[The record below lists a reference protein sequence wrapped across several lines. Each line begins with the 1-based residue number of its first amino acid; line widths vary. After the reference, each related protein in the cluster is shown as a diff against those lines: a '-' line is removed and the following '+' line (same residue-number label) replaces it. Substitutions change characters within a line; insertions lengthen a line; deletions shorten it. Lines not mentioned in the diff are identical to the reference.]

1 MPEPKEQTIQ
11 DYEGRAMSVVASSSE
26 EERQKLHE
34 ELTEKYEVDL
44 DNLPKVNHNWVD
56 RGTVLSCEG
65 AGHANHRHFKLR
77 K

>member
-1 MPEPKEQTIQ
+1 MN
-11 DYEGRAMSVVASSSE
+11 E

-34 ELTEKYEVDL
+34 ELKTQYEHTLDL
-44 DNLPKVNHNWVD
+44 NNLPKVNHNWVD

-65 AGHANHRHFKLR
+65 AGHPNHRHFKTR